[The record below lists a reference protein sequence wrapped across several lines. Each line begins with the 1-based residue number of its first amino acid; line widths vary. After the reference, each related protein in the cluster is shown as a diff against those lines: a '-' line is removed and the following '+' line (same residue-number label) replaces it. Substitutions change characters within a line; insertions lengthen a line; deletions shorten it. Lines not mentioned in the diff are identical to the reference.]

1 MSIKFYGP
9 APCWILEHS
18 TIRNGKVY
26 RHEYLEHD
34 DGRID
39 WRVKVV
45 AVKQQDTK
53 RPWEVE
59 MDLAM
64 EGMR

>member
-1 MSIKFYGP
+1 MNEGH
-9 APCWILEHS
+9 WILEHS

-34 DGRID
+34 DGRKD
-39 WRVKVV
+39 WRVKTVTV
-45 AVKQQDTK
+45 RQKDMS
-53 RPWEVE
+53 RPWEIE

-64 EGMR
+64 EEMR

>member
-1 MSIKFYGP
+1 MHTKDSH
-9 APCWILEHS
+9 WVLEHS

-34 DGRID
+34 DGRKD
-39 WRVKVV
+39 WRIKTV
-45 AVKQQDTK
+45 AVKPLKPNQK
-53 RPWEVE
+53 PWDLE

-64 EGMR
+64 EAMR